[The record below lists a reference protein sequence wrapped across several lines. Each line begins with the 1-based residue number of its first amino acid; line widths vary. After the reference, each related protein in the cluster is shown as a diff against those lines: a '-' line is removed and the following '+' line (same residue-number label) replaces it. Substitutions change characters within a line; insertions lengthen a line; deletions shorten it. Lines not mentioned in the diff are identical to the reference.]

1 MSIHQTRKL
10 MAAAALTLLAL
21 ALLAPTA
28 QAKPLGPVG
37 GGIVG
42 NQGFRHDLA
51 TVSPA
56 PLPASALAS
65 SRASTPLRAGAARV
79 AGVQAADTAIPWAG
93 VTGFAAVVAIA
104 GGAVITARMLGARR
118 PALT

>member
-42 NQGFRHDLA
+42 SQGFRHDLA
-51 TVSPA
+51 TVSPT

-65 SRASTPLRAGAARV
+65 ARVAMPVRAGAARV
-79 AGVQAADTAIPWAG
+79 AGVTASDTPVPWAG
-93 VTGFAAVVAIA
+93 VAGFAAVIAIA
-104 GGAVITARMLGARR
+104 GGAVVTARMMGARR